1 MICYDW
7 VSLYIY
13 QCVTLFT
20 VVLHGG
26 SWVPLECSCLSKCI
40 SVFIKKLLV
49 HFYHS
54 VSLRKNSLVRS
65 SLPNN
70 TNYDFLQLLTI
81 PNSSNFNY
89 RFIPENIMLIHTQTV
104 GNSVAFLALI
114 RVWSISCMLPDYCG
128 DLTAVIIFR
137 SDERQEVTVRKFI
150 WIFIKMWIGSVN

>member
-104 GNSVAFLALI
+104 GNSVAFLAHIYKSLKLQLYVA
-114 RVWSISCMLPDYCG
+114 RLQWRCYSTVVISL
-128 DLTAVIIFR
+128 V
-137 SDERQEVTVRKFI
+137 VTRAK
-150 WIFIKMWIGSVN
+150 K